1 MDALSA
7 AAFGIVLAACAGL
20 RAFLPVFSAGLAAWI
35 LDLPLPDAL
44 GWLDRP
50 TTLVIF
56 GVATVLEM
64 LGDKVPVVD
73 HLLDAVQVVVKPGL
87 AVLAAVPFAY
97 QLSPEYSVAIG
108 ILMGV
113 PLSLGVHT
121 AKATARVG
129 STATTAGVGNPVLSV
144 LEDVAAIGAIVVAFL
159 APLLALALTVVMLV
173 LLVRLARRLRRAMRG
188 RRAPA

>member
-20 RAFLPVFSAGLAAWI
+20 RAFLPVFSASLAARL

-50 TTLVIF
+50 TTLGIF
-56 GVATVLEM
+56 DLATVLEM
-64 LGDKVPVVD
+64 LGDKIPVVD
-73 HLLDAVQVVVKPGL
+73 HLLDAVQVVIKPGL

-129 STATTAGVGNPVLSV
+129 STATTAGMGNPVLSV
-144 LEDVAAIGAIVVAFL
+144 LEDIAAIGAIVMAFL

-173 LLVRLARRLRRAMRG
+173 LLVRVARRLRRAMRG
-188 RRAPA
+188 RRALA